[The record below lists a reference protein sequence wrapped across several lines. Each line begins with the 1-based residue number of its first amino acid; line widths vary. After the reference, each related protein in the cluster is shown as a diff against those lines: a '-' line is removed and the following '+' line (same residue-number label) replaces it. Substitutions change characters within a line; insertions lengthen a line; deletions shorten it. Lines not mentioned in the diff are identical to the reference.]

1 MLRTAG
7 QALFRRY
14 GRFFAEFLGAHSLV
28 RLALLEL
35 HTCVGL
41 RYGRHVYKFR
51 SFSWKALHNSPL
63 WPKPQVPRV
72 RAGRIKADIRIFLD
86 TPV

>member
-1 MLRTAG
+1 MFLVNSRQGYFRCGPTEVG

-35 HTCVGL
+35 ITCVGL
-41 RYGRHVYKFR
+41 RYGRTRNYLEVFLG
-51 SFSWKALHNSPL
+51 SLLTMVPL
-63 WPKPQVPRV
+63 GEPKS
-72 RAGRIKADIRIFLD
+72 
-86 TPV
+86 TPNLR

>member
-1 MLRTAG
+1 MFAGSCVFGKQLLDELSLRPRLLAEKG
-7 QALFRRY
+7 QAIFRSY

-41 RYGRHVYKFR
+41 RYGRTIGI
-51 SFSWKALHNSPL
+51 A
-63 WPKPQVPRV
+63 
-72 RAGRIKADIRIFLD
+72 
-86 TPV
+86 